1 MIIGPLGSEKDVRRY
16 DNTAPRNPETGI
28 LLGAEPRDLGP
39 ENASNAIL
47 FVHGFS
53 GTGNNYNDLPDRVA
67 AKGWRTRVMLLPGH
81 GTSPFTFETTTAEE
95 LLSAVIQ
102 ELRTMRDR
110 HEKLVLAGHSMG
122 GALATLAA
130 SQMPLDGLI
139 LAAPYFNV
147 TFKWYYILTAEQWA
161 KMLGPLIRWI
171 HAPAENQPVNR
182 REVRTQILSY
192 PWIPT
197 KAFLT
202 AMTLAEKAR
211 QLEILHRIYCPT
223 ILIHSIKDN
232 VTSPETAAK
241 AFAEI
246 PSANKRAVWIEN
258 SDHIIFWDYDREQ
271 VAEETLTFLKQVGS
285 TAS

>member
-16 DNTAPRNPETGI
+16 DRSTPRNPETGI
-28 LLGAEPRDLGP
+28 IVGAEPRDLGP
-39 ENASNAIL
+39 EDASCAIL

-53 GTGNNYNDLPDRVA
+53 GTGNNYHDLPDRVA
-67 AKGWRTRVMLLPGH
+67 DTGWRTRVMLLPGH
-81 GTSPFTFETTTAEE
+81 GTSPFTFETTTADE

-102 ELRTMRDR
+102 ELRAMRDR
-110 HEKLVLAGHSMG
+110 YEKLVLVGHSMG

-139 LAAPYFNV
+139 LAAPYYNV
-147 TFKWYYILTAEQWA
+147 TFKWYYVLTAEQWA
-161 KMLGPLIRWI
+161 KMLSPLIRWI

-197 KAFLT
+197 RAFLT
-202 AMTLAEKAR
+202 AMSLAERAR
-211 QLEILHRIYCPT
+211 QLETLHRIYCPT
-223 ILIHSIKDN
+223 LLIHSTKDN

-246 PSANKRAVWIEN
+246 PSANKRAIWIEH

-271 VAEETLTFLKQVGS
+271 VAEETLAFLKQVGS